1 MAKTKY
7 ELQQELKG
15 LNEETGLKINIQKL
29 RKAELEEEIRLRKII
44 LTNKLI
50 KTERSKPGRLEPRQV
65 RFELKD
71 GLNVPVEIVQ
81 RLSKPTEK
89 RAPGRPPKVKPA
101 PEEIQTPSLP
111 PSIPSLAVSTRSET
125 LGASNESDESKISFT
140 MLKCTCLTC
149 PAHSGYR
156 RL

>member
-1 MAKTKY
+1 
-7 ELQQELKG
+7 
-15 LNEETGLKINIQKL
+15 
-29 RKAELEEEIRLRKII
+29 
-44 LTNKLI
+44 
-50 KTERSKPGRLEPRQV
+50 
-65 RFELKD
+65 LKD

-89 RAPGRPPKVKPA
+89 RAPGRPPKVKSLPENVV
-101 PEEIQTPSLP
+101 EEIQTPSLP
-111 PSIPSLAVSTRSET
+111 SIAVSEFVET
-125 LGASNESDESKISFT
+125 LGAPNESDESKISFT